1 MSFGLGPNIY
11 LRGAIPLYSN
21 MVASATDL
29 LSGGLFPF
37 ELYLHFI
44 AFSMGMCSCL
54 ALFEFYLHFCKH
66 EH

>member
-1 MSFGLGPNIY
+1 MSFGLGPKIY

-44 AFSMGMCSCL
+44 AFSNGNVFMFGL
-54 ALFEFYLHFCKH
+54 I
-66 EH
+66 